1 VPPLELYLAPGVA
14 TVLEFEAPRGAGVA
28 PPACEGGPVQIR
40 RLNEGAW
47 VVVATATLPSD
58 GPVLLT
64 VNAEDGAEPLRFS
77 FVTRGDAVDLWVRV
91 VRAPAS
97 TDEDGAELMA
107 RRLLDAPDARATLD
121 VPQEVVDRNPHD
133 SRGQVESV
141 LWLGRRFFAT
151 VAVRSRKKGTPPW
164 RLVQARLRVVL
175 ADGVLLEWP
184 AHVLSGRA
192 NTVRQRHVLTGL
204 LPEGASGLELALDG
218 QDSPGTFQPL
228 RLEEASSRP

>member
-1 VPPLELYLAPGVA
+1 MPPLELHLAPGVA
-14 TVLEFEAPRGAGVA
+14 TVVEFEAPLLAGFE
-28 PPACEGGPVQIR
+28 PPVCDGGFVQIS

-47 VVVATATLPSD
+47 VFVATPALPAD
-58 GPVLLT
+58 APVLLT

-77 FVTRGDAVDLWVRV
+77 LVTRGDAVDLWVRV

-107 RRLLDAPDARATLD
+107 RRLLDAPDARATLA
-121 VPQEVVDRNPHD
+121 VPQEVAELNAHD

-151 VAVRSRKKGTPPW
+151 VAVRSRKKGAPPW
-164 RLVQARLRVVL
+164 RLVQGRLRVML

-184 AHVLSGRA
+184 AHVLSGGA
-192 NTVRQRHVLTGL
+192 NAIGQRHVLTGL
-204 LPEGASGLELALDG
+204 LPEGASRLELALDG

-228 RLEEASSRP
+228 RLEEALSRP